1 MHILFSPGTDQG
13 AAFHTAAGTLRV
25 TPLRSVMVAV
35 MIGGRSVVYLWY
47 EPLVPGPGVPGFGS
61 SFGAAGFGSIF
72 GTPGLGSI
80 FGTPGFGSSLGTPG
94 FGSIFGMPGLG
105 SSFGVPGLGS
115 IFGP

>member
-61 SFGAAGFGSIF
+61 SFGAAG
-72 GTPGLGSI
+72 LGSI

-105 SSFGVPGLGS
+105 SSFGVPGFGS